1 MCAGHNYESLAGSPS
16 IFSLGPGAM
25 VPETRH
31 GQRFMTGM
39 PFRFVFDNVSCLS
52 PPKYAVCAQPSSIDT
67 SHLAIRLQQFCC
79 PLFCQLQKGS
89 YIYGKDNILISYCAL
104 TPTHTPVRTSK
115 QARRGARA
123 PPPWRTNT
131 IERPI
136 PTVPGAA
143 CAWFRT
149 SHGRTA
155 VWTVLPADAHSHTR
169 AEVEEG
175 PIPVVPGAVYAS

>member
-1 MCAGHNYESLAGSPS
+1 MLAVYHPHKVCSLRTAVFYRHISPS
-16 IFSLGPGAM
+16 NSTPAVLLSTFLPIAKRLIHIWKRQHTHIILRADAHSHTRADVEAGAPRRPG
-25 VPETRH
+25 T
-31 GQRFMTGM
+31 
-39 PFRFVFDNVSCLS
+39 
-52 PPKYAVCAQPSSIDT
+52 PPVAYD
-67 SHLAIRLQQFCC
+67 L
-79 PLFCQLQKGS
+79 
-89 YIYGKDNILISYCAL
+89 
-104 TPTHTPVRTSK
+104 
-115 QARRGARA
+115 
-123 PPPWRTNT
+123 RTNT